1 MSETQRQN
9 DYQYTPVTLTNFDV
23 DASGLIFT
31 VAKSSTYEDL
41 EGKVRALNAAG
52 KDVFGKEAF
61 GDWEWDREDSNTG
74 TQYIDVTVQED
85 GYFGL
90 LDATRKR
97 IFVYT
102 PDCELLA
109 VFGAQG
115 ELVGTFV
122 NPVALESDG
131 ENIWVVD
138 AGKNT
143 IQVFAPTAYVR
154 CMKKAASEMKHGDYQ
169 AALSTWQSALT
180 YNTNSRMAHIGI
192 GNCYDYLG
200 DYEAAMQAYKNG
212 YAHDEYSVSFKEWRK
227 EAMRAN
233 FIWVLLAVAAVL
245 AAVISLIVLMGRML
259 RQVEGMPYCR
269 LETRRRLFLYTLLHP
284 SAGFEQ
290 LRPRGFASPG
300 NIPADRC
307 GMACGCDFAVL
318 LCRVFIQYEPRG
330 GFSDRLQPA
339 SNRWPLF
346 HICTGE
352 FRIFQLYD
360 GKREIQ

>member
-1 MSETQRQN
+1 
-9 DYQYTPVTLTNFDV
+9 
-23 DASGLIFT
+23 
-31 VAKSSTYEDL
+31 
-41 EGKVRALNAAG
+41 
-52 KDVFGKEAF
+52 
-61 GDWEWDREDSNTG
+61 
-74 TQYIDVTVQED
+74 
-85 GYFGL
+85 
-90 LDATRKR
+90 
-97 IFVYT
+97 
-102 PDCELLA
+102 
-109 VFGAQG
+109 
-115 ELVGTFV
+115 
-122 NPVALESDG
+122 
-131 ENIWVVD
+131 
-138 AGKNT
+138 
-143 IQVFAPTAYVR
+143 
-154 CMKKAASEMKHGDYQ
+154 
-169 AALSTWQSALT
+169 
-180 YNTNSRMAHIGI
+180 MAHIGI